1 MEFLYQFLQKYDYTL
16 PLHPPLTHMPTGL
29 IVAAFFFLIVALIFK
44 RSSLLATA
52 HHCIVFALIL
62 FFPAVFLG
70 FTDWYHFYA
79 GVWLFPIKMKIV
91 LTGALMIFL
100 AAAVIVGIRKIGGP
114 MTKFVLYLLCLVA
127 VVGIG
132 HYGGQLVF
140 CQSSDAASSGD
151 IGQGEMVYTANCRG
165 CHPNGGNVINSTLP
179 VVGSPQLKNP
189 DTFTKFNRNPLRP
202 DGSKGVMP
210 AFPKEKISDQ
220 EMKQVYE
227 YVTKGLKQK

>member
-1 MEFLYQFLQKYDYTL
+1 MEFLYQFLHNHGYDL

-29 IVAAFFFLIVALIFK
+29 IVGAFIFLLVALILK
-44 RSSLLATA
+44 RGAFLKAA
-52 HHCIVFALIL
+52 HYCIVLALIF

-79 GVWLFPIKMKIV
+79 GVLIFPIKMKIA
-91 LTGALMIFL
+91 LTGALLIFL
-100 AAAVIVGIRKIGGP
+100 AAAVIVEIKKIGGP
-114 MTKFVLYLLCLVA
+114 MIKFVIYLLCLVA

-140 CQSSDAASSGD
+140 CQSDAASSGD
-151 IGQGEMVYTANCRG
+151 IGQGEKLYTANCGG
-165 CHPNGGNVINSTLP
+165 CHPNGRNVINSQLP
-179 VVGSPQLKNP
+179 VVGSPQLKNL
-189 DTFTKFNRNPLRP
+189 DTFIKFNRNPLRP
-202 DGSKGVMP
+202 NGSKGVMP

-227 YVTKGLKQK
+227 YITKGLKQK